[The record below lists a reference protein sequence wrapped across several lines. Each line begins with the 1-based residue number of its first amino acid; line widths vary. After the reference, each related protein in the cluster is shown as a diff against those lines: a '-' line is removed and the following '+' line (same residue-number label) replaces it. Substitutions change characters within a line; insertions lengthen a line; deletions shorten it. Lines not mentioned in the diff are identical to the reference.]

1 MGNGAYYCLLALF
14 PLLHFLLKF
23 WRSSFG
29 SSSHRLRL
37 PPGPWQLPV
46 IGSLHH
52 LRGSLAHR
60 TLRDLSLCH
69 GPLMFL
75 KLGEV
80 PVVVAS
86 TPDAAKELMKTH
98 DAIFS
103 TRPLSIIA
111 KIIIKDGQGIAFA
124 PYGDHW
130 RQLRKICNM
139 ELLSSKRVQSFRA
152 AREEEAIGLVQAISS
167 ATTPH
172 VNLTKLVALYI
183 ADASVHVI
191 MGRRFKDRDTLLGF
205 VDEAVRLAGGF
216 SPADLFPSSLLVRVL
231 SQGVRKAEDYR
242 QSLSTFMDGVV
253 REHQERRRSHEEETR
268 QEDLID
274 VLLRIKQEGNS
285 QIPLTMGIIKS
296 VIFDLIAGG
305 IETATTTLQ
314 WAMAE
319 LMRNPAI
326 MSKAQ
331 AEVRR
336 VFTGQTKVTEER
348 LSELSYLQLIIKET
362 LRLHVPGPL
371 LMPRECQEQCQVLG
385 FDVPK
390 GTMVLV
396 NAWAISRN
404 PDSWDEP
411 DTFNPER
418 FLGDTRDFKG
428 NDFDFT
434 PFGAGRRICPGMAF
448 GLANIELGLANL
460 LFHFDW
466 SLPEGIIPSEL
477 DMTETI
483 GITAR
488 RKADLLLSAT
498 LRIPLPSC

>member
-1 MGNGAYYCLLALF
+1 MGNGVYYYLLALL

-23 WRSSFG
+23 WKTSFG
-29 SSSHRLRL
+29 SRSHGLRL

-52 LRGSLAHR
+52 LRSSLPHHA
-60 TLRDLSLCH
+60 LRDLSLRH

-75 KLGEV
+75 KFGEV

-86 TPDAAKELMKTH
+86 TPDAAKEFMKTH
-98 DAIFS
+98 DSIFS
-103 TRPLSIIA
+103 TRPLSLIM
-111 KIIIKDGQGIAFA
+111 KIIKDGQGIAFA

-130 RQLRKICNM
+130 RQARKICNM
-139 ELLSSKRVQSFRA
+139 ELLSSKRVQSFRP
-152 AREEEAIGLVQAISS
+152 AREEEATRLVQTISS
-167 ATTPH
+167 AATPH
-172 VNLTKLVALYI
+172 VNLSKLVAVYV
-183 ADASVHVI
+183 ADASMHAI
-191 MGRRFKDRDTLLGF
+191 MGRRFKDRDTLLDF

-216 SPADLFPSSLLVRVL
+216 SPAELFPSSLLVRVL
-231 SQGVRKAEDYR
+231 SRATRKAEEHR
-242 QSLSTFMDGVV
+242 QSLSTFMDGVIHDHL
-253 REHQERRRSHEEETR
+253 ERRSHEEGTP

-285 QIPLTMGIIKS
+285 QIPLTMGIIKT

-319 LMRNPAI
+319 LMRNNPAI

-336 VFTGQTKVTEER
+336 VYMGQMKVTEER

-385 FDVPK
+385 YDVPK

-396 NAWAISRN
+396 NAWAICRN
-404 PDSWDEP
+404 PDYWDEP
-411 DTFNPER
+411 ETFNPER
-418 FLGDTRDFKG
+418 FLGGETRDFKG
-428 NDFDFT
+428 NHFEFT
-434 PFGAGRRICPGMAF
+434 PFGAGRRICPGMVF

-466 SLPEGIIPSEL
+466 SLPEGTIPSEL

-498 LRIPLPSC
+498 LRIPLPSY

>member
-1 MGNGAYYCLLALF
+1 MGNDAYYCLLALL
-14 PLLHFLLKF
+14 PLLFFLLKF
-23 WRSSFG
+23 CKTSFG
-29 SSSHRLRL
+29 SRSL

-52 LRGSLAHR
+52 LRGSLVHR
-60 TLRDLSLCH
+60 TLRDLSLRH

-75 KLGEV
+75 KFGEV

-86 TPDAAKELMKTH
+86 TPDAAKEFMKTH
-98 DAIFS
+98 DSIFS
-103 TRPLSIIA
+103 TRPLNIIA
-111 KIIIKDGQGIAFA
+111 KIMCEDGQGIAFA

-152 AREEEAIGLVQAISS
+152 AREEEAIRLVQAISS

-172 VNLTKLVALYI
+172 VNLTKLVAMYI
-183 ADASVHVI
+183 ADASVHAI
-191 MGRRFKDRDTLLGF
+191 MGRRFKDRDTLLHF

-216 SPADLFPSSLLVRVL
+216 SPIDLFPSWFLVRVL
-231 SQGVRKAEDYR
+231 SQGGRKADEYR

-253 REHQERRRSHEEETR
+253 REHQERRSHEEGTH

-285 QIPLTMGIIKS
+285 QISLTMGIIKA
-296 VIFDLIAGG
+296 VMFDLIAGG
-305 IETATTTLQ
+305 IETAATTLQ

-336 VFTGQTKVTEER
+336 VFTGQMKVTEER

-371 LMPRECQEQCQVLG
+371 LMPRECQEECQVLG
-385 FDVPK
+385 YDVPK

-428 NDFDFT
+428 KDFDFT

-460 LFHFDW
+460 LFYFDW

-498 LRIPLPSC
+498 LRIPLPS